1 MMLILQD
8 AMRTLLLTSLCLTV
22 TIPAFAQYSDE
33 IHHNNISVGGG
44 AAIPVGSTSG
54 YLNTAFAFSVSYG
67 YRVNRFFQADA
78 GFQMAFG
85 AANNQ
90 NLEQTDFGEVQG
102 GDHEFMLP
110 LGGRFIIPLPFRKLE
125 ASAGGGG
132 VYLHYAETAPS
143 GGMRGIQATATRV
156 RHEAAWGGYGL
167 ANLSY
172 FLDRNRTFHVGT
184 TLEFIGGSTNGQA
197 VADIPSMKTTDHW
210 TNVFIEFGISF

>member
-1 MMLILQD
+1 MTYSGRIPNLGVFRDPQMMLILQD

-54 YLNTAFAFSVSYG
+54 YLNTASAFSVSYG

-156 RHEAAWGGYGL
+156 RHEAVWEDTVLQISA
-167 ANLSY
+167 
-172 FLDRNRTFHVGT
+172 TFWTGT
-184 TLEFIGGSTNGQA
+184 GRSTLEPHWSSLAAQRM
-197 VADIPSMKTTDHW
+197 VRPSPI
-210 TNVFIEFGISF
+210 FRR